1 MSSKKGDYEI
11 GYGKPPEHSRFQKGR
26 SANPAGRPKGKTAP
40 SPITKVLERKVTMTV
55 DGKRGKVAVTEAL
68 MTRLVES
75 AFKGDDKA
83 LRDVIRIAQQ
93 METAKVRAAAARPP
107 ASDDEA
113 AEPVRPRMMVI
124 LGFESQV
131 GEALGI
137 LEPYPTEYED
147 DVPPVKFKSW
157 VVEAALARMTPEEIE
172 RLEVWR
178 FAQVVTDPSILEPY
192 EPPERF
198 A

>member
-107 ASDDEA
+107 AGGGSGRACGWGGRRCMYAWKSRQRAAGTRRQHTEA
-113 AEPVRPRMMVI
+113 VFGGLPLRRGGSRPRWR
-124 LGFESQV
+124 LRRDARS
-131 GEALGI
+131 
-137 LEPYPTEYED
+137 
-147 DVPPVKFKSW
+147 
-157 VVEAALARMTPEEIE
+157 LAR
-172 RLEVWR
+172 RSK
-178 FAQVVTDPSILEPY
+178 PSP
-192 EPPERF
+192 
-198 A
+198 